1 MKAALQKK
9 MLMKDAKTI
18 GAKSRKS
25 GEEEEKLTRKL
36 NSLSLAQL
44 SNSKQQLNLDFYLNE
59 TNKENNP

>member
-36 NSLSLAQL
+36 NSLSLAQV